1 MRSARRC
8 PRRRCDGLTYP
19 VVVNASA
26 RATQEPDELRHELA
40 VQVYSAVRWT
50 ETLERLAE
58 LGCDRFLEVGPGTV
72 LAGLVRRTLPDSAGR
87 QLRGGLRFAR
97 GVFAPGGRTIL
108 KRFDGKVAL
117 VTGASRGIGRA
128 IALRLAA
135 EGANI
140 VVNYNAQ
147 VEAANEVAEE
157 AESFGSDVAVV
168 QANVAR
174 HADVDRLV
182 QAALD
187 RFKRIDV
194 LINNAGI
201 TRDTLIM
208 RMSEDDWDAVLDT
221 NLKSAFLVTKAV
233 LRPMLKQRSGR
244 IVNITSISGV
254 MGNAGQANY
263 SASKAGM
270 IGLTRSTARE
280 VASRSIT
287 CNAVAAGVID
297 TDIWQ
302 GVPEAMIE
310 AMLQLIPA
318 GRKGTPGRHC
328 RSRCLSGQRRR
339 QLHHRPGPQRRWRH
353 GHGLSAMP
361 LFNKVLIANRGEIA
375 VRIIP
380 GVQRNGH

>member
-1 MRSARRC
+1 LSF
-8 PRRRCDGLTYP
+8 
-19 VVVNASA
+19 
-26 RATQEPDELRHELA
+26 E
-40 VQVYSAVRWT
+40 
-50 ETLERLAE
+50 
-58 LGCDRFLEVGPGTV
+58 
-72 LAGLVRRTLPDSAGR
+72 
-87 QLRGGLRFAR
+87 
-97 GVFAPGGRTIL
+97 
-108 KRFDGKVAL
+108 GKVAL

-140 VVNYNAQ
+140 VVNYNANA
-147 VEAANEVAEE
+147 EAANEVAE
-157 AESFGSDVAVV
+157 AVKSRGSEVTVIKADVA
-168 QANVAR
+168 NP
-174 HADVDRLV
+174 ADVDRLI
-182 QAALD
+182 QASLES
-187 RFKRIDV
+187 FKSKRIDV
-194 LINNAGI
+194 LVNNAGI

-263 SASKAGM
+263 SASKAGL

-302 GVPEAMIE
+302 GVPQAAID
-310 AMLQLIPA
+310 AMLQMIPA
-318 GRKGTPGRHC
+318 GRKGTPEDVAEAVAFLA
-328 RSRCLSGQRRR
+328 SDAASYITGQ
-339 QLHHRPGPQRRWRH
+339 
-353 GHGLSAMP
+353 
-361 LFNKVLIANRGEIA
+361 VLNVDGGMVMA
-375 VRIIP
+375 
-380 GVQRNGH
+380 